1 MQISPITPGSSTSAG
16 PGSTARPEARP
27 RVADRPVVRR
37 AKEPTPPP
45 GMIGSN
51 QLVEFGHHGGT
62 GAQTVKFIDKRTGE
76 VLNQF
81 PAEQVLDAVTNL
93 MRMIQEEA

>member
-1 MQISPITPGSSTSAG
+1 MQTSPITTNATTAV
-16 PGSTARPEARP
+16 PGSTAGFAARRPVE
-27 RVADRPVVRR
+27 DRPAIRR
-37 AKEPTPPP
+37 EKEPTPPP
-45 GMIGSN
+45 GLIGSN
-51 QLVEFGHHGGT
+51 ELVEFSRHGGS

>member
-1 MQISPITPGSSTSAG
+1 MQISPITSANSVAAE
-16 PGSTARPEARP
+16 PGSTAGFEARP

-37 AKEPTPPP
+37 DKEPTPPP

-51 QLVEFGHHGGT
+51 ELVEFGRHGGT
-62 GAQTVKFIDKRTGE
+62 GALTVKFIDKRSGE

-93 MRMIQEEA
+93 MHMIQEEA